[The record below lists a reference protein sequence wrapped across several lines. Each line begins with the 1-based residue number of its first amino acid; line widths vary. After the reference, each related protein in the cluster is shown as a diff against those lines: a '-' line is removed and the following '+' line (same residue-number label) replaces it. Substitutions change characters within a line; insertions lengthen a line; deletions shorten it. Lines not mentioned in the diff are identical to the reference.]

1 MSRTSRSPRQF
12 ARSLTQRQPTALMSS
27 PPTLEN
33 GGSTRVLPTKTFAT
47 KAQDARVGGGARNCV
62 LTTGTIESAG
72 WSGRSVVDG
81 SDGLMA
87 GFWCS
92 LLRIL
97 GGCAVDLT
105 SQYAAVCAFFVR
117 VAGYAGVVHGV
128 GNVGQS
134 AVIAWITFGLTA

>member
-1 MSRTSRSPRQF
+1 MFRTSRSPRQF
-12 ARSLTQRQPTALMSS
+12 ARSVAQRQLTALMSS

-33 GGSTRVLPTKTFAT
+33 GGSARVLPTKTFTT

-87 GFWCS
+87 GF
-92 LLRIL
+92 
-97 GGCAVDLT
+97 
-105 SQYAAVCAFFVR
+105 
-117 VAGYAGVVHGV
+117 
-128 GNVGQS
+128 
-134 AVIAWITFGLTA
+134 